1 MNIKRIRLVVIVISL
16 ALVADSP
23 ILLHA
28 QPTDAAA
35 EASVEADK
43 INQQLSQM
51 ESELGKFKD
60 STPEAA
66 VLMLQL
72 AEQYYQHG
80 RTLGLVRI
88 CQRFT
93 QIHINH
99 PQHPAMMLQLMDGQ
113 QVLSRNNDLIVSAR
127 QFLQR
132 YPKSPKAAETEIRLA
147 DALHQTPDREAAAHA
162 AEIVWQRYG
171 NTPVGKKYVQR
182 AVYLFQLQGGV
193 MLQTQAAELSEAA
206 FKKIPNGTFAQQMA
220 ENAIY
225 LYSRLLL
232 RVESNRVIAAL
243 FQRKLSGDAEQQR
256 RWHLTTALNYEQLQ
270 QYTNAA
276 VAFQRAGQL
285 RAAADVLYG
294 QTINVYRSATNPA
307 QTETLVQQFKRLYPN
322 DQRKWLLQQ
331 YAANQYQNAMNN
343 AKALQLMREALVG
356 DAITHN
362 AAGVFIG
369 LNGTELPKLQDTERV
384 FRAAI
389 GKTQSATTRARL
401 YRYLAFNI
409 YTGEAFN
416 KPRAL
421 QLCRE
426 FLSRYPENSADT
438 HVMIDYLFQN
448 SEDDNRF
455 RADVKMVLV
464 ARKKF
469 LQYPS
474 FVSYPAAWINAYRSN
489 KDFKTRAQILKQELA
504 TADNDPL
511 LKLWAKRIG
520 NNKQGAST
528 RAQLLAAP
536 YFATLNEIMAREVLT
551 LQASYYRTYAPT
563 AARADGVKYFG
574 QWAKKFPKDEL
585 VAVQYSPW
593 RWITE
598 FQKNVS

>member
-1 MNIKRIRLVVIVISL
+1 
-16 ALVADSP
+16 
-23 ILLHA
+23 
-28 QPTDAAA
+28 
-35 EASVEADK
+35 
-43 INQQLSQM
+43 
-51 ESELGKFKD
+51 
-60 STPEAA
+60 
-66 VLMLQL
+66 
-72 AEQYYQHG
+72 
-80 RTLGLVRI
+80 
-88 CQRFT
+88 
-93 QIHINH
+93 
-99 PQHPAMMLQLMDGQ
+99 
-113 QVLSRNNDLIVSAR
+113 
-127 QFLQR
+127 
-132 YPKSPKAAETEIRLA
+132 
-147 DALHQTPDREAAAHA
+147 
-162 AEIVWQRYG
+162 
-171 NTPVGKKYVQR
+171 
-182 AVYLFQLQGGV
+182 
-193 MLQTQAAELSEAA
+193 
-206 FKKIPNGTFAQQMA
+206 
-220 ENAIY
+220 
-225 LYSRLLL
+225 
-232 RVESNRVIAAL
+232 
-243 FQRKLSGDAEQQR
+243 
-256 RWHLTTALNYEQLQ
+256 LNYEQLQ

-585 VAVQYSPW
+585 VAVQYVAMAMDYGVPEECKLAVQHML
-593 RWITE
+593 RFDPVVNDADRNRRMLICAGRNE
-598 FQKNVS
+598 DPVLA